1 MTVVISLLRGVNV
14 GGHAKIKM
22 DALRELY
29 AALGLTTAQT
39 LLQSGNVVF
48 KAKASELPRLAG
60 RLESAIEERFG
71 CRPQVMLRTAAG
83 LNKTLAANPFHG
95 RTDLNPS
102 GLLVL
107 FLGSQPSAEAR
118 ASTLALPRNRE
129 ELVFAGGELFAYFPD
144 GIGMSRLASGMIERT
159 LKIATTG
166 RNWNTVNKLSAIAA
180 GLAKL

>member
-1 MTVVISLLRGVNV
+1 MTVVVSLLRGVNV

-29 AALGLTTAQT
+29 TTLGLSSAQT

-48 KAKASELPRLAG
+48 KAKASELSRLAG
-60 RLESAIEERFG
+60 RLECAIEGEFG

-83 LNKTLAANPFHG
+83 LRKTLAANPFHG

-102 GLLVL
+102 RLLLL
-107 FLGSQPSAEAR
+107 FLGGQPSAAAR
-118 ASTLALPRNRE
+118 AATLALPRNRE

-144 GIGMSRLASGMIERT
+144 GIGTSRLASGMIDRT

-180 GLAKL
+180 SLDKI